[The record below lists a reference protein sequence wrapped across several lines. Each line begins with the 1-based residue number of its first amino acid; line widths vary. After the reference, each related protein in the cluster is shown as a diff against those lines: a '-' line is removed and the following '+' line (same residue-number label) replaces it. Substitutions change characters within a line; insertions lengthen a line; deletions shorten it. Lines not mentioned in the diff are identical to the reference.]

1 MKILVVNAGSSS
13 LKYQFFNME
22 NEAVLAKGICEFI
35 GVGGTMT
42 HKCPDRADYKID
54 VDIPTHDHAIELV
67 LKTLVSSKYGVIE
80 SVSEI
85 DAIGHRIAHGGE
97 IYKKSTIIDDEI
109 LGGLEKL
116 NPINP
121 LHGPPIIKGIRACI
135 RHMKKTPQVGVFD
148 TSFYSDIADFRFIY
162 PLPYELYTQKKI
174 RRYGFHGTSHRYVT
188 ARVSRYMD
196 KNSEDLKIITCHLG
210 NGSSITATAGG
221 KAIDTSMGFT
231 PQEGILMGT
240 RSGSIDPT
248 IIPYLIKS
256 EGLTADQLE
265 DILNKKSGFLGVSGV
280 SNDAREVTKAAESG
294 NQRAQLA
301 INILVSGIKKYIGS
315 YAAEM
320 NGLDALVFTAGI
332 GENDSNIRKLVCKD
346 MDFLGV
352 NVDEEKNV
360 SAPKG
365 MDFEITAQGAGV
377 RTFIIPT
384 NEELMIARDT
394 KALVS
399 R

>member
-1 MKILVVNAGSSS
+1 
-13 LKYQFFNME
+13 
-22 NEAVLAKGICEFI
+22 
-35 GVGGTMT
+35 
-42 HKCPDRADYKID
+42 
-54 VDIPTHDHAIELV
+54 
-67 LKTLVSSKYGVIE
+67 
-80 SVSEI
+80 
-85 DAIGHRIAHGGE
+85 
-97 IYKKSTIIDDEI
+97 
-109 LGGLEKL
+109 
-116 NPINP
+116 
-121 LHGPPIIKGIRACI
+121 
-135 RHMKKTPQVGVFD
+135 
-148 TSFYSDIADFRFIY
+148 
-162 PLPYELYTQKKI
+162 
-174 RRYGFHGTSHRYVT
+174 
-188 ARVSRYMD
+188 
-196 KNSEDLKIITCHLG
+196 
-210 NGSSITATAGG
+210 
-221 KAIDTSMGFT
+221 MGFT